1 MFENKE
7 KFKLVDLFAASQ
19 IRKSHYYYWE
29 KHFLT
34 PIDKDFEL
42 KETIQKIFEESNK
55 TYGYRRITMEL
66 HNRSINVNHKKV
78 LKLMKLLNLVVYRR
92 KHKKYSSY
100 KGQIGPIA
108 DNLIQRN
115 FISKKPLEKL
125 FTDITE
131 FKLFDDLK
139 VYLSL
144 VVDGFNGEILSAAV
158 SLSPNLQLIKDT
170 FEPLIKSR
178 NLSGCIIH
186 SDQGWHYQHKY
197 FVNLLKAN
205 NIIQSMSRKGNSPDN
220 GLVESLFGT
229 IKLEFF
235 YPNKNNFTD
244 LNNFVEKLFDYLDFY
259 NNKRIK
265 IRLKGKTPIE
275 YRKDFEN
282 LMVQN

>member
-1 MFENKE
+1 M
-7 KFKLVDLFAASQ
+7 FAASQ

-144 VVDGFNGEILSAAV
+144 VVDGFNGEIFYQPPFHWV
-158 SLSPNLQLIKDT
+158 PNLQLIKDT

-220 GLVESLFGT
+220 GLVEIL
-229 IKLEFF
+229 IW
-235 YPNKNNFTD
+235 
-244 LNNFVEKLFDYLDFY
+244 
-259 NNKRIK
+259 NNKIGILLPK
-265 IRLKGKTPIE
+265 QKQFHKS
-275 YRKDFEN
+275 
-282 LMVQN
+282 